1 MKQKALWIN
10 QIKGLCISLVVIYH
24 SVITFYPHLEGLQ
37 HPLSGL
43 LAKCWLYMNLYLAP
57 FRMPVFFFISGY
69 LIRRYITEA
78 EWKNCIDKR
87 LWSIFYVLALWGVL
101 QWQGISFL
109 NRWLAPERD
118 LSQSANAAYADSLSE
133 FLHGMLTAST
143 SLWYLYAL
151 LIYFVVCKFL
161 SRWKRPALVTMLL
174 ASVAINFLPLP
185 WWGMNSV
192 VRNVIYYALGA
203 WYGVTI
209 MGWLQSIPLR
219 RQIFPLVPA
228 LLVAVAL
235 WFCNVPVLLSL
246 LSAWLI
252 MSLFWRLEQRFTPG
266 EDRLLNVIGSN
277 TIAIY
282 TTHRILIEGSS
293 LALLPLFRQ
302 GVLSPTLELGLLLVY
317 PLLSLLVCTLVGLG
331 IRRLSVRLFGDL
343 FFSPPEKLRLVPAPR

>member
-10 QIKGLCISLVVIYH
+10 QIKGLCICLVVIYH

-69 LIRRYITEA
+69 LIRRYINEV
-78 EWKNCIDKR
+78 EWRSCIDKR

-101 QWQGISFL
+101 QWQGIGFL

-118 LSQSANAAYADSLSE
+118 LSQSANAAYADSLSG

-151 LIYFVVCKFL
+151 LIYFVACKFL
-161 SRWKRPALVTMLL
+161 SRWQRPALVLMLL

-203 WYGVTI
+203 WCGATI
-209 MGWLQSIPLR
+209 MGWLQNIPLR
-219 RQIFPLVPA
+219 RQILPLLPA

-266 EDRLLNVIGSN
+266 EDRLLNVIGAN

-293 LALLPLFRQ
+293 LALLPLFRE
-302 GVLSPTLELGLLLVY
+302 GTLSPTLELGLLLLY
-317 PLLSLLVCTLVGLG
+317 PILSLLACTLAGLG
-331 IRRLSVRLFGDL
+331 IRRLSVRLFGDVL
-343 FFSPPEKLRLVPAPR
+343 FSPPETLRLVPAPR

>member
-118 LSQSANAAYADSLSE
+118 PVSYT
-133 FLHGMLTAST
+133 HLT
-143 SLWYLYAL
+143 
-151 LIYFVVCKFL
+151 
-161 SRWKRPALVTMLL
+161 
-174 ASVAINFLPLP
+174 LP
-185 WWGMNSV
+185 
-192 VRNVIYYALGA
+192 
-203 WYGVTI
+203 T
-209 MGWLQSIPLR
+209 
-219 RQIFPLVPA
+219 
-228 LLVAVAL
+228 
-235 WFCNVPVLLSL
+235 
-246 LSAWLI
+246 
-252 MSLFWRLEQRFTPG
+252 TPY
-266 EDRLLNVIGSN
+266 V
-277 TIAIY
+277 
-282 TTHRILIEGSS
+282 
-293 LALLPLFRQ
+293 
-302 GVLSPTLELGLLLVY
+302 
-317 PLLSLLVCTLVGLG
+317 
-331 IRRLSVRLFGDL
+331 
-343 FFSPPEKLRLVPAPR
+343 